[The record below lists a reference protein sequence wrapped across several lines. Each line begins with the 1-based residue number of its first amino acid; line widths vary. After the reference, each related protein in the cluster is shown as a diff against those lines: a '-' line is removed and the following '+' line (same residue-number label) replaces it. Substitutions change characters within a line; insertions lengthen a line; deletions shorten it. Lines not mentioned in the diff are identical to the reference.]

1 MAKEENEEEEAA
13 AVEIDPRE
21 KFKQALTAFYTEN
34 DPKYLKKIDY
44 FLEKYMGQENR
55 ILKGLK
61 KKYGKTLAFD
71 LSTLPKPVAAGA
83 ASAVTAKSTAAAAAK
98 DVNSNMAKLSLKRK
112 PLTWEKVAYD
122 DVEMGEQVGLST

>member
-1 MAKEENEEEEAA
+1 M
-13 AVEIDPRE
+13 EIDPRE

-61 KKYGKTLAFD
+61 KKYGKALVFD

-83 ASAVTAKSTAAAAAK
+83 ASAVTSAKNTAATAAK
-98 DVNSNMAKLSLKRK
+98 DVTIHTVTIL
-112 PLTWEKVAYD
+112 
-122 DVEMGEQVGLST
+122 QQ

>member
-1 MAKEENEEEEAA
+1 M
-13 AVEIDPRE
+13 EIDPRE

-61 KKYGKTLAFD
+61 KKYGKAPAFD

-83 ASAVTAKSTAAAAAK
+83 ASAVTSAKITAAAAAK

-112 PLTWEKVAYD
+112 PSGPLTWEKVD
-122 DVEMGEQVGLST
+122 ISDVEMGPQVGLST